1 MVFGA
6 GEPERKILIENGF
19 STNWREQGSNDC
31 RPQLKKPTSF
41 LKLKSSTLPVYLLL
55 FVTPPIMIW
64 STMLMFLFT
73 VVNSDQVV
81 VQEDPLLPWDNI
93 RLTAASCQDGPTYSR
108 FLPPNADSITPQ
120 EECNTCSSI
129 VTNMNRWN
137 WQKHYS
143 SMCVGVPRHLVDLCK
158 HYACKM
164 AIQCPE
170 FISNKCVVDGY
181 ERFPCPAKYLCWNCL
196 GKHLKDRW
204 MNGLGYLWRMH
215 AFFPLTLFSFS
226 FTRHACTTNC
236 WMFRQQTQVN

>member
-1 MVFGA
+1 
-6 GEPERKILIENGF
+6 
-19 STNWREQGSNDC
+19 
-31 RPQLKKPTSF
+31 
-41 LKLKSSTLPVYLLL
+41 
-55 FVTPPIMIW
+55 MIW

>member
-1 MVFGA
+1 MFWLM
-6 GEPERKILIENGF
+6 LIYFTG
-19 STNWREQGSNDC
+19 
-31 RPQLKKPTSF
+31 
-41 LKLKSSTLPVYLLL
+41 
-55 FVTPPIMIW
+55 VT
-64 STMLMFLFT
+64 
-73 VVNSDQVV
+73 SDQVV
-81 VQEDPLLPWDNI
+81 EDPLLPWDNI

-204 MNGLGYLWRMH
+204 MNELGCLWCVH
-215 AFFPLTLFSFS
+215 CDSPINVVFFFFPQ
-226 FTRHACTTNC
+226 ACLHNKLLDVSTTNPSNYPVRIRPTNSSAAFYWLC
-236 WMFRQQTQVN
+236 SVIEDRSFEIFLFLEP